1 MKSKNK
7 MKNSK
12 RNILVSIISMT
23 TILFI
28 SQYVKAVLVSENYE
42 TQNTPIEVIIDND
55 QTSDENIE
63 CPVDSNYSSSDGYS
77 TYESNYSSPDNL
89 KDFVK
94 RSLVKMVDI
103 DMMLVTEG
111 LYPRP
116 RIRLLADPELD
127 EVATYIANAAR
138 QYPDTYATA
147 AGLVI
152 IAGYE
157 TNYRNESYGDCRTYT
172 QDLDGS
178 YTSHHCS
185 TPEERGNRDN
195 YIACGPT
202 QVLSNRSMRLRN
214 RPSCSDLINPEFA
227 YPYTAQFINRFDYS
241 NGHWN
246 ISGYSGVG
254 AKAQRF
260 ESKFNR
266 ILDILI
272 DQSY

>member
-1 MKSKNK
+1 
-7 MKNSK
+7 
-12 RNILVSIISMT
+12 
-23 TILFI
+23 
-28 SQYVKAVLVSENYE
+28 
-42 TQNTPIEVIIDND
+42 
-55 QTSDENIE
+55 
-63 CPVDSNYSSSDGYS
+63 
-77 TYESNYSSPDNL
+77 
-89 KDFVK
+89 
-94 RSLVKMVDI
+94 
-103 DMMLVTEG
+103 MLVQEG
-111 LYPRP
+111 LYPRL

-138 QYPDTYATA
+138 QYPDSYATA

-157 TNYRNESYGDCRTYT
+157 TNYTNESYGDCRTYT
-172 QDLDGS
+172 QDADGS
-178 YTSHHCS
+178 YVSHHCS
-185 TPEERGNRDN
+185 TPEERANREN

-227 YPYTAQFINRFDYS
+227 YLYTARFINRFEYS

-246 ISGYSGVG
+246 ISGYSGIG

-260 ESKFNR
+260 EHKFNR

>member
-1 MKSKNK
+1 MN
-7 MKNSK
+7 NNK
-12 RNILVSIISMT
+12 RNILVSIIFMI
-23 TILFI
+23 TILLI
-28 SQYVKAVLVSENYE
+28 SQYVKAVLVPDNLE
-42 TQNTPIEVIIDND
+42 TQDTTVEVVIDEE
-55 QTSDENIE
+55 QPTYENIE
-63 CPVDSNYSSSDGYS
+63 CPVDANYSSQDDYA
-77 TYESNYSSPDNL
+77 TYRSNYSSPDNL

-103 DMMLVTEG
+103 DLMLVQEG
-111 LYPRP
+111 LYPRA
-116 RIRLLADPELD
+116 RIRLLPEPELD

-138 QYPDTYATA
+138 QYPDAYATA
-147 AGLVI
+147 AGLII

-157 TNYRNESYGDCRTYT
+157 SNYRNESYGDCRTYT
-172 QDLDGS
+172 QDIDGS
-178 YTSHHCS
+178 YVSHHCS
-185 TPEERGNRDN
+185 TPEEISNREN

-260 ESKFNR
+260 ERKFNR

>member
-1 MKSKNK
+1 MN
-7 MKNSK
+7 NNK
-12 RNILVSIISMT
+12 RNILISIVFAISVLLT
-23 TILFI
+23 
-28 SQYVKAVLVSENYE
+28 SQYVKAVLVIDNEE
-42 TQNTPIEVIIDND
+42 MQNTPVEVVIDEE
-55 QTSDENIE
+55 QHTTQNIE
-63 CPVDSNYSSSDGYS
+63 CPVDANYSSQDEYA
-77 TYESNYSSPDNL
+77 TYRTNYSSPDNL
-89 KDFVK
+89 KAFVK
-94 RSLVKMVDI
+94 NSLVRMVDI
-103 DMMLVTEG
+103 DSMLVNEG

-147 AGLVI
+147 VGLII

-172 QDLDGS
+172 QDIDGS
-178 YTSHHCS
+178 YTSHHCA
-185 TPEERGNRDN
+185 TPEERSNREN

-260 ESKFNR
+260 EAKFNR

-272 DQSY
+272 DQTY